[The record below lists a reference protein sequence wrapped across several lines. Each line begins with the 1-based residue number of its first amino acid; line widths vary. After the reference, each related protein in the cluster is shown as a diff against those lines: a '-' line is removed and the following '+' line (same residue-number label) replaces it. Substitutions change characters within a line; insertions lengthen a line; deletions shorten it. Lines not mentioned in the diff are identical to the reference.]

1 MGSRGRK
8 GKRRESARPQA
19 GEPKAKYEAVWP
31 TVGAAPNWLRI
42 LLPLLVAG
50 AAFVTFLP
58 ALDAD
63 FVNWDDD
70 KLFLT
75 NSHYRGLSWSHLEW
89 MFTTTKMGHWQ
100 PLSWVTLGV
109 NYKLYGMETRGYHLS
124 NILLHAGCALTF
136 YFLALRLLTLS
147 IGPRNQLSGAH
158 LRIAAAAAA
167 LFFAVHPLRVESV
180 AWVTERRDLLSGLF
194 FIMTTA
200 AYLKSRTVERQRLL
214 WYLAAVAVFILSV
227 LSKAWGMTIPAI
239 LIVLDFYP
247 LRRLRGRVR
256 DWFAR
261 PALLI
266 WLEKVPFVVIAAL
279 TAWKA
284 INAQAGQL
292 ITVKSLAE
300 HSLVCRAAQV
310 GYGAAF
316 YVWKTLLPL
325 DLIPL
330 YELPYRMNPWEPR
343 FVLGAGAVVLAA
355 GVLLAL
361 RRRWTAGLA
370 LAVCY
375 LAIYSPVSGIAQ
387 SGPQLVK
394 DSYSYLCCLSW
405 AVLVGGLSIWCFR
418 RWGAGAFAGAGCAL
432 ALWIGVLGL
441 LSWRQTGIWH
451 DSKTLW
457 THTLSIDDNCAMA
470 HNNLAVLLRKED
482 KFEDASRHYRRS
494 LEIKPDDAHTNYNLG
509 NCLKALGQYPEA
521 IECYKNAIDFYK
533 TATENRTE
541 HYQAHLNLANTYRTL
556 KRIPEAVEHHMVA
569 ARYRRDA
576 ELYELVARELRT
588 VGRLQEAEKYFRKAL
603 QKKPGFFD
611 AHYGLG
617 KLLLQRGECPGA
629 LEHLRK
635 AVKLEPDSEK
645 AQRGLARAQAQCPG

>member
-8 GKRRESARPQA
+8 GRRRQAARTRA
-19 GEPKAKYEAVWP
+19 DEPKAKHEAVWP
-31 TVGAAPNWLRI
+31 VVGAAPNWLRI

-58 ALDAD
+58 ALNAE

-70 KLFLT
+70 KLFV
-75 NSHYRGLSWSHLEW
+75 NNPHYRGLSWPHLKW
-89 MFTTTKMGHWQ
+89 MFATTTMGHWQ
-100 PLSWVTLGV
+100 PLSWMTLGLD
-109 NYKLYGMETRGYHLS
+109 YKLHQMEPRGYHLS
-124 NILLHAGCALTF
+124 NMLLHAGCALAF
-136 YFLALRLLTLS
+136 YFLALRLLVLS
-147 IGPRNQLSGAH
+147 IGLRNQPP
-158 LRIAAAAAA
+158 RTIVRVAAAVAA

-194 FIMTTA
+194 FIMTIT
-200 AYLKSRTVERQRLL
+200 AYLKSRTAERQRLL
-214 WYLAAVAVFILSV
+214 WYLAAIAVFVLSV

-247 LRRLRGRVR
+247 SRRLRGRVR
-256 DWFAR
+256 DWFAL
-261 PALLI
+261 PSLLI
-266 WLEKVPFVVIAAL
+266 WLEKVPFAVIAAL

-300 HSLVCRAAQV
+300 HSLVCRAAQMS
-310 GYGAAF
+310 YGAVF

-330 YELPYRMNPWEPR
+330 YELPYHMNPWEPR
-343 FVLGAGAVVLAA
+343 FVLGAGVVVLAA
-355 GVLLAL
+355 GVLLVL
-361 RRRWTAGLA
+361 RRRWPAGLA

-405 AVLVGGLSIWCFR
+405 AVLVGGLAIWCFR
-418 RWGAGAFAGAGCAL
+418 RWGTRAFAGAGCAL

-441 LSWRQTGIWH
+441 LSWRQTGVWH

-457 THTLSIDDNCAMA
+457 THTLGIDDNCAMA
-470 HNNLAVLLRKED
+470 HNNLAILLRKEEQ
-482 KFEDASRHYRRS
+482 FEDASRHYRRS
-494 LEIKPDDAHTNYNLG
+494 LGIKPDDARTHYNLG
-509 NCLKALGQYPEA
+509 NCLKALKQYPEA
-521 IECYKNAIDFYK
+521 IECYKRAIDYYK

-541 HYQAHLNLANTYRTL
+541 LYQAHLNLGNTYRTL

-576 ELYELVARELRT
+576 ELYELVARELWT
-588 VGRLQEAEKYFRKAL
+588 VRRLKEAEKYFRKAL
-603 QKKPGFFD
+603 KKKPGFFD

-617 KLLLQRGECPGA
+617 QLLLQRGECTGA

-635 AVKLEPDSEK
+635 AVELEPDSEK
-645 AQRGLARAQAQCPG
+645 AQRGLARAQAQCPA